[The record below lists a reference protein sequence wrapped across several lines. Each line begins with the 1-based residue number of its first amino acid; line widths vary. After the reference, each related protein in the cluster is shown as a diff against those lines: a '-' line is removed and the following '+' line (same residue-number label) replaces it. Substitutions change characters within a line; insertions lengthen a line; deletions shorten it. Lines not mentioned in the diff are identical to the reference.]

1 MRWLIYIIILLMS
14 AIWLSSCRT
23 PQYIPVETKIQLKD
37 SVITRDSVVIKEQTV
52 RKDSVVI
59 KDSTVIVVDESGNVI
74 RTELYRYRDWYKEL
88 SRDYSVLQAKYDSLF
103 SEKQKEIQVPYPVER
118 ELSWWQSIKLQ
129 VGEIDH
135 RCDYR
140 FNHYNCLANPSKEIT
155 TKNNTKIQVIKLWVP
170 LLEKVGAFFCL
181 MLKIFLI
188 AFALF
193 IFFFNICWRVL
204 ILNTHNL

>member
-1 MRWLIYIIILLMS
+1 MRRLVYFLIILLTS
-14 AIWLSSCRT
+14 AIWLSSCRS
-23 PQYIPVETKIQLKD
+23 PQYVPVETKIQLKD

-118 ELSWWQSIKLQ
+118 ELSWWQSVKLQ
-129 VGEIDH
+129 VGEIAIGIIIHNKKTFGYPGLGKSGCPFASITYLLLKDVDI
-135 RCDYR
+135 RSNATL
-140 FNHYNCLANPSKEIT
+140 FTPKFSLGKKMTFTSKLGSLSFECSGYI
-155 TKNNTKIQVIKLWVP
+155 IY
-170 LLEKVGAFFCL
+170 
-181 MLKIFLI
+181 
-188 AFALF
+188 
-193 IFFFNICWRVL
+193 IC
-204 ILNTHNL
+204 HN

>member
-1 MRWLIYIIILLMS
+1 MRRLVYFLIILLTP

-23 PQYIPVETKIQLKD
+23 PQYVPVETKMQLKD

-103 SEKQKEIQVPYPVER
+103 SEKQKVVQVPYPVER
-118 ELSWWQSIKLQ
+118 ELSWWESIQQK
-129 VGEIDH
+129 
-135 RCDYR
+135 
-140 FNHYNCLANPSKEIT
+140 
-155 TKNNTKIQVIKLWVP
+155 TKSIVI
-170 LLEKVGAFFCL
+170 GIII
-181 MLKIFLI
+181 IFI
-188 AFALF
+188 SLF
-193 IFFFNICWRVL
+193 IILFIQKWR
-204 ILNTHNL
+204 IK